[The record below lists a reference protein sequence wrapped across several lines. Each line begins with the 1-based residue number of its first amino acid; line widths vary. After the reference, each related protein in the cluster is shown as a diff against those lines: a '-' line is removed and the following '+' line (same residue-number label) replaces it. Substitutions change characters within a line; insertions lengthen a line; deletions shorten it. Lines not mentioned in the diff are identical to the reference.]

1 MKARALLIAAL
12 LMCAAVARQVVL
24 DAKPMWRSAQS
35 LSTFPLAL
43 GSWRSTGDV
52 PFTGAIESILGVDE
66 YVNRVYVNATGD
78 SVGLY
83 VGYYQ
88 IQRQGAAIH
97 SPLNCLPGAGW
108 QPLSQDRTTLGDSS
122 GPFVN
127 RVVVQKGEVQQVVYY
142 WYQSYGRIVA
152 SEYWSKFYLV
162 SDSVTKRRSDAALV
176 RVVVPIRPTA
186 ADHDTSSA
194 PAIGFASLVASSV
207 RSVLFQETQP

>member
-66 YVNRVYVNATGD
+66 YVNRLYRNASGD
-78 SVGLY
+78 SLGLY
-83 VGYYQ
+83 VGYYRM
-88 IQRQGAAIH
+88 QRQGAAIH
-97 SPLNCLPGAGW
+97 SPLNCLPVQAGNHSLKSESHW
-108 QPLSQDRTTLGDSS
+108 AIRLAPSSTGLSSKRVRSSKSSITGISRTDELS
-122 GPFVN
+122 
-127 RVVVQKGEVQQVVYY
+127 R
-142 WYQSYGRIVA
+142 A
-152 SEYWSKFYLV
+152 STWSKFYLV

-176 RVVVPIRPTA
+176 RVVVPTGPTA

-194 PAIGFASLVASSV
+194 PSIAFASLVASSV